1 MSKAT
6 KKLLITASASVFL
19 MAATSAPIFAA
30 PSNPGY
36 YVGNQKYLLSDIAA
50 NPSLLV
56 QLNNNLNTKGLSSF
70 IADLPEGRLN
80 YAQFMAANPGKLNLS
95 AFKTF
100 AAAHPAV
107 IPADAVIVRPD
118 GTEQRDPDSPLPGI
132 SVQNGLITVS
142 FSSAPSV
149 TPTIKDFVV
158 TQSVYGGSNPQVI
171 VPSGLQLNSDGT
183 VVLLSVPTIAAT
195 DIAQNI
201 VYTVAYK
208 LSSTVSAGFTLAAN
222 PTTGEP
228 VGQAAISTVS
238 TVNGTIT
245 VNFNKP
251 VSVAEATYGMKISRS
266 IDGGAGSTEV
276 PSLVQVSGNTV
287 TFKVA
292 EVQSAAADQNV
303 VYSLSYLNGTAINTV
318 KFTVAKIPATIV
330 SASAVNGT
338 ITVNFDK
345 AVSVVEATYD
355 MKISRSINGGA
366 GTTEEPSLVQA
377 SGNTVTF
384 KVTEVQSAAADQ
396 NVVYSL
402 SYLNGT
408 AINTVK
414 FTVAKIPAKITS
426 ASAVNGTI
434 TVNFDKA
441 VSDVEATNGMKISRS
456 INSGTGTT
464 EVPSLVQ
471 ASGSTVTFKVAEVQF
486 TDADQSV
493 AYSLSYQNQTAYNT
507 VSFNVAKIIVSAVNG
522 SVTVKFTT
530 VETVSE
536 AIYQNLKFKQSIDEM
551 TPTNV
556 TPTASVLDSVNN
568 SVTYTVP
575 AVQKLYTEQTV
586 TYSVYNWENP
596 AAESNTF
603 KTVLKSPT
611 INTPVNLN
619 SNNKIVTGTGEPDF
633 KIKVKIS
640 DGTHSVENNAE
651 VIVGTDD
658 NFTVNFFANLG
669 TIANGPITLT
679 VTQRDKDNGREKTV
693 NGFTGTNNQ

>member
-118 GTEQRDPDSPLPGI
+118 GREERDPDSPLPGI
-132 SVQNGLITVS
+132 SVQNGLITIS
-142 FSSAPSV
+142 FGSAPSS

-171 VPSGLQLNSDGT
+171 VPSGLQLNADGT
-183 VVLLSVPTIAAT
+183 VVSLSVPTIAAT
-195 DIAQNI
+195 DIAQSI

-208 LSSTVSAGFTLAAN
+208 LSSTVSAGFTLAAK
-222 PTTGEP
+222 PTTEQP
-228 VGQAAISTVS
+228 VEQAVISTVS
-238 TVNGTIT
+238 AVNGTIT

-251 VSVAEATYGMKISRS
+251 VTVAEATYSMKISRS
-266 IDGGAGSTEV
+266 IDGGAGTTEI
-276 PSLVQVSGNTV
+276 PSLVQASGNTV
-287 TFKVA
+287 IFKVA
-292 EVQSAAADQNV
+292 EVGQTAAKQSV
-303 VYSLSYLNGTAINTV
+303 VYSLSYLNGTTINTV
-318 KFTVAKIPATIV
+318 GFTVAKIPDAVIN

-338 ITVNFDK
+338 ITVIFDK
-345 AVSVVEATYD
+345 AVSIAEATKG
-355 MKISRSINGGA
+355 MMIIRSINGGQVS
-366 GTTEEPSLVQA
+366 TEAPLPIEV

-384 KVTEVQSAAADQ
+384 KV
-396 NVVYSL
+396 N
-402 SYLNGT
+402 
-408 AINTVK
+408 
-414 FTVAKIPAKITS
+414 
-426 ASAVNGTI
+426 
-434 TVNFDKA
+434 
-441 VSDVEATNGMKISRS
+441 
-456 INSGTGTT
+456 
-464 EVPSLVQ
+464 
-471 ASGSTVTFKVAEVQF
+471 EVQF

-493 AYSLSYQNQTAYNT
+493 VYSLSYQNQTAYNT
-507 VSFNVAKIIVSAVNG
+507 ASFTVAKIIVSAVNG

-536 AIYQNLKFKQSIDEM
+536 AIYQNLKFKQSIDGM
-551 TPTNV
+551 TSTNV
-556 TPTASVLDSVNN
+556 TATSSVLDSVNN

-575 AVQKLYTEQTV
+575 AVQKLYTEQSV
-586 TYSVYNWENP
+586 TYSVYNGGSTAVGS
-596 AAESNTF
+596 AAFTII
-603 KTVLKSPT
+603 LKSPT
-611 INTPVNLN
+611 INTPVDLN
-619 SNNKIVTGTGEPDF
+619 NNHKIVTGTGEPGF
-633 KIKVKIS
+633 KIKVTIS
-640 DGTHSVENNAE
+640 DGIHSVENPE
-651 VIVGTDD
+651 VIVGVNETADD
-658 NFTVNFFANLG
+658 KFTTANFNLS
-669 TIANGPITLT
+669 TIASGPITLT
-679 VTQRDKDNGREKTV
+679 VTQRDTDNGREQTIS
-693 NGFTGTNNQ
+693 GITGTRSP